1 MSLWKI
7 AWRSMQQRALAST
20 LTGLSMALGVALVI
34 AVLVIH
40 GVVKRQ
46 FSQDA
51 QGYDLIVGAKG
62 GKLQLVLNTVYHLS
76 QPIENIP
83 YSFYKEFT
91 EGEFAEYTELAI
103 PYCLGDS
110 YRAGEQSF
118 RVVGTTPEMFD
129 RIVYGRRADGTDKQY
144 EFEPGGRNFKNEN
157 FYEGVIGSVVARQ
170 SGLKVGDTLSPTHG
184 IDDAVDGHAHDAF
197 TVVGIL
203 KPTGTAN
210 DRAVFINIEGFYLL
224 ENHAKASAE
233 TGVTHDE
240 EAEHG
245 DEHDESTDH
254 DHADHTDH
262 EFRPLAE
269 SQREVTAV
277 LVLCS
282 NLLYPQEVFTKVNE
296 GQVAQAVFPAREVSL
311 LLERLV
317 GPMQLILLVLTVL
330 IVVVASI
337 GIMVSIYNSMSE
349 RSRDIAVMRAL
360 GADRRAVMV
369 VILLESILLSLVGG
383 AAGVVLG
390 HACIGLAGPYV
401 AAQTGVAL
409 GFLQFDMQEFILIP
423 GLVILATLVGFLPA
437 MAAYRTDVAK
447 SLSANP

>member
-1 MSLWKI
+1 M
-7 AWRSMQQRALAST
+7 
-20 LTGLSMALGVALVI
+20 
-34 AVLVIH
+34 
-40 GVVKRQ
+40 
-46 FSQDA
+46 
-51 QGYDLIVGAKG
+51 
-62 GKLQLVLNTVYHLS
+62 
-76 QPIENIP
+76 
-83 YSFYKEFT
+83 
-91 EGEFAEYTELAI
+91 
-103 PYCLGDS
+103 
-110 YRAGEQSF
+110 
-118 RVVGTTPEMFD
+118 
-129 RIVYGRRADGTDKQY
+129 
-144 EFEPGGRNFKNEN
+144 
-157 FYEGVIGSVVARQ
+157 
-170 SGLKVGDTLSPTHG
+170 
-184 IDDAVDGHAHDAF
+184 
-197 TVVGIL
+197 
-203 KPTGTAN
+203 
-210 DRAVFINIEGFYLL
+210 
-224 ENHAKASAE
+224 
-233 TGVTHDE
+233 
-240 EAEHG
+240 
-245 DEHDESTDH
+245 
-254 DHADHTDH
+254 
-262 EFRPLAE
+262 
-269 SQREVTAV
+269 

-369 VILLESILLSLVGG
+369 VILLESILLSLAGG
-383 AAGVVLG
+383 VAGVVLG

-447 SLSANP
+447 SLSAHP